1 MTLRSRF
8 PPVRPS
14 APFGPAV
21 LLLWLLLAL
30 PGLAAAAVEL
40 RPTPLDEAAP
50 FRRFLWV
57 TRWDYRTAEDIERI
71 CYNAASARFT
81 DLLFQVRGEGTVFF
95 RSPHEPWAW
104 ELSGKGSPAGV
115 GVDPGWDPLAVAV
128 REGRRRGLR
137 VHAYLNVMPAWAQ
150 KTSPPRSSGQ
160 IYAARPEWLMVDSKG
175 RRIEPRGFYA
185 CVDPGLPEV
194 RDYLARLMGRLAA
207 DYPVDGVHLDYIRY
221 PFETGDYSFHPKV
234 VAAYRAQTGKAARAD
249 DPDWIQFRQDQVTA
263 TVRDIN
269 NAVKSARPGTEVSAA
284 VIARMDVSRNK
295 AGQDSLGWLARNE
308 IDAVAP
314 MVYVHDYSSFNEIA
328 AAYTNGPERSKVW
341 LGIWAIEKNQV
352 MLDQIRNGAARDV
365 SGIAVFSYESLFK
378 GHRTSPRA
386 VDVYRT
392 FVNARSGGVPLE
404 YNPPA
409 QMQPRP
415 STPAQTAPAR
425 TVPARPAEP
434 SSAKRAEPAMK
445 VRVES

>member
-1 MTLRSRF
+1 MLLRPRLLRPRRPEVRF
-8 PPVRPS
+8 
-14 APFGPAV
+14 AALV
-21 LLLWLLLAL
+21 LLLLTLSSA
-30 PGLAAAAVEL
+30 GLTAATVEL
-40 RPTPLDEAAP
+40 RSTPLDDVAP

-95 RSPHEPWAW
+95 RSPYEPWAW

-137 VHAYLNVMPAWAQ
+137 VHAYLNVMPVWAQ
-150 KTSPPRSSGQ
+150 KTDPPKRSGQ
-160 IYAARPEWLMVDSKG
+160 IYADRPEWLMVDSKG
-175 RRIEPRGFYA
+175 RRIQPRGFYA

-221 PFETGDYSFHPKV
+221 PFETGDYSFHPRV
-234 VAAYRAQTGKAARAD
+234 VADYRARTGKTARAD
-249 DPDWIQFRQDQVTA
+249 DPDWIQYRQEQVTA
-263 TVRDIN
+263 TVRGIN
-269 NAVKSARPGTEVSAA
+269 NAVKGARPGVEVSAA

-295 AGQDSLGWLARNE
+295 AGQDSLGWLARNDL
-308 IDAVAP
+308 DAVAP
-314 MVYVHDYSSFNEIA
+314 MVYVDDYGSFNEIA
-328 AAYTNGPERSKVW
+328 AAYTNGPERSRVW
-341 LGIWAIEKNQV
+341 LGIWAIEKNRV

-386 VDVYRT
+386 VDVYQT
-392 FVNARSGGVPLE
+392 FVNTRPATAPIE
-404 YNPPA
+404 YRPPA
-409 QMQPRP
+409 G
-415 STPAQTAPAR
+415 PAASVRRAPAR
-425 TVPARPAEP
+425 TAPAPP
-434 SSAKRAEPAMK
+434 TDSSGAKRAEPSIK